1 MKNLNNNSFIILS
14 FIFDEYYTFN
24 VEINN
29 KPKNILNTSNIFLD
43 YNSLSSIEN
52 NSLKINISYIRN
64 NMTEVVNN
72 AVLIFRLFESN
83 SISIL
88 QKNNLNIGFTISN
101 KVKQYYYLEVFKGE
115 EGEIMLH
122 DKRFYGE
129 LYGVIKPKSRIKP
142 YNETTEYIKKASNS
156 KLKFDNHIL
165 KLSFKSKNTKK
176 CEEGCY
182 LLITYTHDNFEFNQ
196 TIGSEFTL
204 LVRIWDK
211 EEIGSQIINIPFNEY
226 IFGAFDENSI
236 VHHYYSLSIPKN
248 TEAIYIQF
256 EGNYIDGFIGNG
268 KKIKNTL
275 RAFDNTKNLNITE
288 KKMILI
294 CNKTILNDLKV
305 NDSISFAFRSK
316 NYFFK
321 TFSFYYI
328 RILLKEIDKFITY
341 ILDSNIGNI
350 CIPEK
355 NKDRKEYF
363 CKCRLKN
370 NYKELSLDNCIA
382 TSNEIEKIKIDNQV
396 IINKASVNKEGNLI
410 KIKLNESA
418 YYIDFIFIFKNSK
431 NVNILS
437 NFFKKKSVINPQIYS
452 SEMFYL
458 KRKMYFNFNLQHTFS
473 LISNYIDG
481 DGKIKYKDITIK
493 ANINFQGKPLLFP
506 ISKSIQNISF
516 TPKEI
521 NENKDKALF
530 FFAKL
535 NYINLRDEVKEINLD
550 KTLIDIMKIKS
561 LPTYYYLKCEEG
573 NSKEQININFRII
586 NFKYDH
592 TTFDIK
598 GYLVNQTKINILN
611 KNKAIN
617 GSYDTHFNIG
627 ILNIKNC
634 NNSKYI
640 MIKIDSSFK
649 VSEEGILI
657 EILAMSK
664 IDKSYLLLPINKYIT
679 DIYNSNENKEYLIK
693 IIKKNMK
700 DKNISVEFIPNCN
713 EMKLESDTKLNLEK
727 DINYGMVQK
736 YMITEYKDNITLK
749 IRTSQNISNCYFL
762 LRYYYS
768 AKQRQIKYSF
778 NEKYNIKK
786 GKNKQDIILDF
797 NGIKII
803 NNKDNI
809 KAYFKIY
816 GLLYKYENDIKYEF
830 MNSSSQNEITRAQ
843 TNLQK
848 KTDFNFNLSFNDIK
862 TYDND
867 NDNYTYYLK
876 IIIYSREK
884 NNILIDEFSMYTLK
898 IDLTDIFKNN
908 KQFIIIIIF
917 ISTIIIIIIIFT
929 IIILILKKKNST
941 LKEKVNDISFS
952 LENINED
959 ILEKNEISSKDEDKE
974 NIFI

>member
-350 CIPEK
+350 
-355 NKDRKEYF
+355 
-363 CKCRLKN
+363 
-370 NYKELSLDNCIA
+370 
-382 TSNEIEKIKIDNQV
+382 
-396 IINKASVNKEGNLI
+396 
-410 KIKLNESA
+410 
-418 YYIDFIFIFKNSK
+418 
-431 NVNILS
+431 
-437 NFFKKKSVINPQIYS
+437 
-452 SEMFYL
+452 
-458 KRKMYFNFNLQHTFS
+458 
-473 LISNYIDG
+473 
-481 DGKIKYKDITIK
+481 
-493 ANINFQGKPLLFP
+493 
-506 ISKSIQNISF
+506 
-516 TPKEI
+516 
-521 NENKDKALF
+521 
-530 FFAKL
+530 
-535 NYINLRDEVKEINLD
+535 
-550 KTLIDIMKIKS
+550 
-561 LPTYYYLKCEEG
+561 
-573 NSKEQININFRII
+573 
-586 NFKYDH
+586 
-592 TTFDIK
+592 
-598 GYLVNQTKINILN
+598 
-611 KNKAIN
+611 
-617 GSYDTHFNIG
+617 
-627 ILNIKNC
+627 
-634 NNSKYI
+634 
-640 MIKIDSSFK
+640 
-649 VSEEGILI
+649 
-657 EILAMSK
+657 
-664 IDKSYLLLPINKYIT
+664 
-679 DIYNSNENKEYLIK
+679 
-693 IIKKNMK
+693 
-700 DKNISVEFIPNCN
+700 
-713 EMKLESDTKLNLEK
+713 
-727 DINYGMVQK
+727 
-736 YMITEYKDNITLK
+736 
-749 IRTSQNISNCYFL
+749 
-762 LRYYYS
+762 
-768 AKQRQIKYSF
+768 
-778 NEKYNIKK
+778 
-786 GKNKQDIILDF
+786 
-797 NGIKII
+797 
-803 NNKDNI
+803 
-809 KAYFKIY
+809 
-816 GLLYKYENDIKYEF
+816 
-830 MNSSSQNEITRAQ
+830 
-843 TNLQK
+843 
-848 KTDFNFNLSFNDIK
+848 
-862 TYDND
+862 
-867 NDNYTYYLK
+867 
-876 IIIYSREK
+876 
-884 NNILIDEFSMYTLK
+884 
-898 IDLTDIFKNN
+898 
-908 KQFIIIIIF
+908 
-917 ISTIIIIIIIFT
+917 
-929 IIILILKKKNST
+929 
-941 LKEKVNDISFS
+941 
-952 LENINED
+952 
-959 ILEKNEISSKDEDKE
+959 
-974 NIFI
+974 